1 MSKGM
6 KADIN
11 NIIIE
16 IKTPR
21 ISKIWKE
28 YLLVSWLGI
37 SDSVEMYPNSNKELY
52 IKLKL
57 SKSN

>member
-1 MSKGM
+1 M

-28 YLLVSWLGI
+28 YLLVSLEGI
-37 SDSVEMYPNSNKELY
+37 SDSVELYPNSNKELY
-52 IKLKL
+52 IKVKL